1 MVIHQY
7 DKRKKNDP
15 TNARTKLA
23 EYIAK
28 GKELKKKAEEEEDDE
43 LIFTIED
50 LKELE
55 EEEPKEEKKEEPKE
69 VKKEEEKK
77 DVYKEKYEAL
87 QKENE
92 SLKQNKVKEKPHKE
106 VLADLIRSKLMAS
119 FQPPHK

>member
-28 GKELKKKAEEEEDDE
+28 GKELKKKAEEEDDDE
-43 LIFTIED
+43 LVFTLED

-55 EEEPKEEKKEEPKE
+55 EDEPKEEQKEEPKE
-69 VKKEEEKK
+69 VKKEEEKI
-77 DVYKEKYEAL
+77 DLYKEKYESL
-87 QKENE
+87 QKEHE
-92 SLKQNKVKEKPHKE
+92 SLKKEKGKEKPHKE
-106 VLADLIRSKLMAS
+106 IMADLIRSKLMAS
-119 FQPPHK
+119 FQAPHK